1 MTWTKHRNLKHYQA
15 LNELIPLSLIAL
27 YSTVNISG
35 GFWSVKRR
43 NAFLTK
49 YLKPKVKLP
58 QFIACKQELKA
69 LLIIGRSLNGNLEQ
83 KLLFINKANL
93 DYETRWSH
101 ADELYILFSKLSK
114 QHQFGSK
121 IKCRGQ
127 KMEPDIIYMNSD
139 AIEKGFD
146 AQNNQ
151 IKPLSITLK
160 TSRLHELISAIR
172 EFGKYQL
179 EEIGINDTAETHMLL
194 SRK

>member
-1 MTWTKHRNLKHYQA
+1 MTWSKHRNWKHYQA

-27 YSTVNISG
+27 YSAINLSG
-35 GFWSVKRR
+35 GFWNVKKR

-49 YLKPKVKLP
+49 YLKPKVKHP
-58 QFIACKQELKA
+58 QFTACKKELKA
-69 LLIIGRSLNGNLEQ
+69 LLVIGRSLNGNMEQ
-83 KLLFINKANL
+83 KLLFINQANL
-93 DYETRWSH
+93 DYEARWSH
-101 ADELYILFSKLSK
+101 ADELYILFSKLSE

-121 IKCRGQ
+121 IKCKDQ
-127 KMEPDIIYMNSD
+127 TMEPDIIYMSSD

-160 TSRLHELISAIR
+160 TSRLQELISAIK
-172 EFGKYQL
+172 EFGRYQL
-179 EEIGINDTAETHMLL
+179 EEVYVNDEIGTQLLL